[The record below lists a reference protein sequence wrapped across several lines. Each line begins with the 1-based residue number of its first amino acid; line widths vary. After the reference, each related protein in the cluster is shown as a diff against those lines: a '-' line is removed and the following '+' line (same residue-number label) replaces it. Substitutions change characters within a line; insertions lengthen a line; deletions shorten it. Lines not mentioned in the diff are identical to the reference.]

1 MHLYERKKSF
11 IKIPTLILYLKLQ
24 KSISGFWILTWRVMG
39 GWLGLELSIIF
50 TQTVGRLFNMW
61 VTPYTGIIILAK
73 LKYFMSKKDK
83 ETFRAWNKR
92 YRLKSLNQIG
102 LYKTLLKRW
111 IFDDSDETEI
121 KLPLLNCLNV
131 LEYIWWLLNSEL

>member
-24 KSISGFWILTWRVMG
+24 KSIFGFWILTWRVMR
-39 GWLGLELSIIF
+39 GWVGLELSIIF
-50 TQTVGRLFNMW
+50 TQTVGRFNMW
-61 VTPYTGIIILAK
+61 VTPYTGIIILSK
-73 LKYFMSKKDK
+73 LKYFISKKDK

-121 KLPLLNCLNV
+121 TLPLLNCLNV

>member
-24 KSISGFWILTWRVMG
+24 KSIFGFWILTWRVMG
-39 GWLGLELSIIF
+39 GWVGLELSIIF
-50 TQTVGRLFNMW
+50 TQTVARFNMW
-61 VTPYTGIIILAK
+61 VTPYTGITILAK
-73 LKYFMSKKDK
+73 LKYFISKKDK
-83 ETFRAWNKR
+83 ETFRVWNKR

-121 KLPLLNCLNV
+121 TLPLLNCLNV